1 MLLIEVN
8 TYHGIYILNIL
19 LYLFSSYFLTWG
31 KEWPLGISTNAS
43 VGYAKRTYREA
54 SFFRVKQK
62 NDEYNVALSIWH
74 KKIHYAGFTP
84 RLTWVYAKTNSNL
97 PIYSYDK
104 NQILFEV
111 SKSF

>member
-1 MLLIEVN
+1 M
-8 TYHGIYILNIL
+8 

>member
-1 MLLIEVN
+1 MLNVLIEK
-8 TYHGIYILNIL
+8 HHFFELNRKMMNIMWR
-19 LYLFSSYFLTWG
+19 YLFGT
-31 KEWPLGISTNAS
+31 
-43 VGYAKRTYREA
+43 KRYIMR
-54 SFFRVKQK
+54 
-62 NDEYNVALSIWH
+62 
-74 KKIHYAGFTP
+74 FTP